1 MIRVHRIAYSTN
13 VERVAL
19 AAGVKGI
26 EVEWVDHEPGD
37 RTAVREV
44 SGQDLVPVAEVDGE
58 IVVDSMRI
66 VERLEALKPDPPL
79 YESAPHARA
88 ELDIFVD
95 WFNLV
100 WKGPPNELD
109 DELAKAAPNAAAV
122 EDLTART
129 RGWTP
134 LFEAMLTGR
143 AFLGGDSLG
152 ARDVA
157 AFPFLKYA
165 VIEIPEDD
173 DEPFHFALERCLKPA
188 DAYPL
193 LCDWVRRVDSLPRA

>member
-26 EVEWVDHEPGD
+26 EVDWADHDSAD
-37 RTAVREV
+37 RTGVREA
-44 SGQDLVPVAEVDGE
+44 SGQDLVPVAEIEGE
-58 IVVDSMRI
+58 VVIDSMRI
-66 VERLEALKPDPPL
+66 VERLDALEPDPPL
-79 YESAPHARA
+79 YPPAPNERA
-88 ELDIFVD
+88 EVDVFVE
-95 WFNLV
+95 WFNGI
-100 WKGPPNELD
+100 WKGPPNELE
-109 DELAKAAPNAAAV
+109 DELSKAAPDGAAA
-122 EDLTART
+122 EELIART
-129 RGWTP
+129 RSWTP

-143 AFLGGDSLG
+143 PFLGGDSLG
-152 ARDVA
+152 ARDVC

-165 VIEIPEDD
+165 VVDVPADD

-193 LCDWVRRVDSLPRA
+193 LRDWVRRVDALPRA

>member
-1 MIRVHRIAYSTN
+1 MIRVHRIAHSTN

-66 VERLEALKPDPPL
+66 VERLEALKPEPPL

-152 ARDVA
+152 ARDIA

>member
-79 YESAPHARA
+79 YEPAPHARA

-143 AFLGGDSLG
+143 GFLGGDSLG

-173 DEPFHFALERCLKPA
+173 DEPFHSALERCLKPA